1 VLTQF
6 IHSRPKLKLW
16 VLFVVVL
23 FVLIN
28 HHECMLS
35 RVSNSGEKQPQKH
48 RKYLVEFMEMIKRGT
63 WVIAKNIQGVGY
75 R

>member
-1 VLTQF
+1 
-6 IHSRPKLKLW
+6 
-16 VLFVVVL
+16 
-23 FVLIN
+23 
-28 HHECMLS
+28 MLS